1 MRRHSNPFVLRA
13 AALLAL
19 GAMLSGVAAWS
30 QIRREVDLVVI
41 HTTVVDKAGH
51 FVLNLDETDFEVRED
66 GVKQS
71 LSLFRKEAVPVT
83 VGLVLD
89 NSASMA
95 HKREKMMAGALSFV
109 EVFNQEDEFFVVNF
123 NSEYFLDLEGKD
135 FTNSTED
142 VRTAL
147 DRTNTRGQTAIFDAL
162 RASMNH
168 IRGGTRQK
176 KVLLVISDGV
186 DNSSYS
192 SFETLYEEAQK
203 SEVSLYFVIL
213 PCSGDDEKRECRR
226 AKREV
231 RKLSA
236 ATGGMAYFPQTL
248 SQVVALGRQIADDV
262 RSQYVLAYKP
272 ANRARDGRF
281 RRVKIKIKKKRGRK
295 KLEARHRPGYYAK
308 SGHQGSQ

>member
-1 MRRHSNPFVLRA
+1 MRPHSNPFVLRA

-19 GAMLSGVAAWS
+19 GAMLSGMAAWS

-41 HTTVVDKAGH
+41 HTAVVDKEGH
-51 FVLNLDETDFEVRED
+51 FVLDLLKKDFEVRED
-66 GVKQS
+66 GVQQS

-95 HKREKMMAGALSFV
+95 HKREKMMAAALSFV

-123 NSEYFLDLEGKD
+123 NSDYYLDLEGKD
-135 FTNSTED
+135 FTTSTEE

-147 DRTNTRGQTAIFDAL
+147 DRTNTRGQTAIYDAL

-176 KVLLVISDGV
+176 KVLLTISDGV

-192 SFETLYEEAQK
+192 TFETLYEEAR
-203 SEVSLYFVIL
+203 EAEASLYFVVL

-248 SQVVALGRQIADDV
+248 NEVIALGRQIAEDV

-272 ANRARDGRF
+272 ANRARDGRY
-281 RRVKIKIKKKRGRK
+281 RRVEIKIRKQRGRK

-308 SGHQGSQ
+308 TSHRGSQ

>member
-1 MRRHSNPFVLRA
+1 MRRRSNQFVLRA

-19 GAMLSGVAAWS
+19 GALLSGVAAWS
-30 QIRREVDLVVI
+30 QIRREVNLVVV
-41 HTTVVDKAGH
+41 HTAVVDKTGH
-51 FVLNLDETDFEVRED
+51 FVLDLLKKDFEVRED
-66 GVKQS
+66 GVKQP

-109 EVFNQEDEFFVVNF
+109 EVFNKEDEFFVVNF
-123 NSEYFLDLEGKD
+123 NSDYYLDLEGKD
-135 FTNSTED
+135 FTNSTDE

-162 RASMNH
+162 RASINH

-176 KVLLVISDGV
+176 KVLLTISDGV

-192 SFETLYEEAQK
+192 DFDTLYEEAQK
-203 SEVSLYFVIL
+203 SEVGLYFVVL
-213 PCSGDDEKRECRR
+213 PCSGDDEKRECRS
-226 AKREV
+226 AKRQV

-236 ATGGMAYFPQTL
+236 ATGGMAYFPETL
-248 SQVVALGRQIADDV
+248 NDVVALGRQIADDV
-262 RSQYVLAYKP
+262 RSQYVLGYNP
-272 ANRARDGRF
+272 ANRTRDGRY
-281 RRVKIKIKKKRGRK
+281 RRLEVKIRKQRGRK

-308 SGHQGSQ
+308 TDHQGSR